1 MRHSIQCFSTILFL
15 SIAMPAPAQTPSSLL
30 GVWRQDS
37 GESTVRIAQC
47 GASPYLCATVIA
59 ERLKPGEPSSLNQT
73 IVQDM
78 RPNGKNGWTGRY
90 IVDGQ
95 SMKASAKLSARG
107 MLSFKVC
114 AMAFLCETIRLS
126 RVRS

>member
-1 MRHSIQCFSTILFL
+1 MPRSLNGLSTALLFTL
-15 SIAMPAPAQTPSSLL
+15 ATSAQAQMPPSLL
-30 GVWRQDS
+30 GVWQQDN
-37 GESTVRIAQC
+37 GESTVRVAQC

-59 ERLKPGEPSSLNQT
+59 EKRKPGDPSSLNQT

-107 MLSFKVC
+107 MLSFKIC
-114 AMAFLCETIRLS
+114 AMPFLCETIRLN
-126 RVRS
+126 RVGN